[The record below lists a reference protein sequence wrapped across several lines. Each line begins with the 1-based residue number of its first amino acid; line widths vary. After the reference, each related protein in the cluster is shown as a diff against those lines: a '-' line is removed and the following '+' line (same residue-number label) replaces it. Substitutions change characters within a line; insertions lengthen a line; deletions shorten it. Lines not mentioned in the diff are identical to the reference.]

1 MSTLHDDA
9 LRTAL
14 KDAARQYTVPPGATE
29 HILEAA
35 RVASQ
40 RPRREAGGES
50 RHWTR
55 RRFTL
60 VAAVA
65 IVLAVLGGSLSIAG
79 LVGPHNRAV
88 VAGGALTPLSS
99 HLPVFEG
106 SNVNGPSHT
115 QSGSTKSATSQGS
128 QSAAPPAPA
137 TQQTKVVSV
146 GSISISV
153 AASDFNNA
161 LARVSV
167 IATSVGGYVSS
178 SKVTAGSQAGAAG
191 SSGVIELRVPQKQ
204 FGSVV
209 ARTEHLG
216 HVVSAVTNSTDVTS
230 QYVDYESRIGALQ
243 ASRSQYLAIMARASS
258 IGDILA
264 IQAQVNVI
272 ESEIE
277 QLEGQRNLLVNQAA
291 YGTLTVAINQGAAVS
306 GQSGVGRAWSQSIS
320 GFVAGVEDLI
330 RAAGPALF
338 GLLCLA
344 ALLLLGRFGWRASQ
358 RRFI

>member
-1 MSTLHDDA
+1 MSTLHDEA

-14 KDAARQYTVPPGATE
+14 KDAAHRYAVPPGATE

-40 RPRREAGGES
+40 KPRREAGGES

-55 RRFTL
+55 RRTTL

-65 IVLAVLGGSLSIAG
+65 IVLAVLAGSLSIAG
-79 LVGPHNRAV
+79 LVGPHRRAV
-88 VAGGALTPLSS
+88 VAGAALTPSSS
-99 HLPVFEG
+99 HAPVFG
-106 SNVNGPSHT
+106 ANGPLLSQHVM
-115 QSGSTKSATSQGS
+115 SGLSQGS
-128 QSAAPPAPA
+128 QPTTPPAPA

-146 GSISISV
+146 GSISLSV
-153 AASDFNNA
+153 AGSDFNNA
-161 LARVSV
+161 LAMLSA

-178 SKVTAGSQAGAAG
+178 SKVTAGSQGGAAG
-191 SSGVIELRVPQKQ
+191 SSGVIELRVPQEQ

-230 QYVDYESRIGALQ
+230 QYVDYQSRIGALQ

-291 YGTLTVAINQGAAVS
+291 YGTLTVAINQGAALAS
-306 GQSGVGRAWSQSIS
+306 QSGLRHAWSQSIS
-320 GFVAGVEDLI
+320 GFVAGVEGLI

-358 RRFI
+358 RRLI

>member
-1 MSTLHDDA
+1 MSTLYDEA

-14 KDAARQYTVPPGATE
+14 KDAAHRYAVPPGATE

-40 RPRREAGGES
+40 KPRREPGGES

-55 RRFTL
+55 RRTTL

-65 IVLAVLGGSLSIAG
+65 VVLAVLAGSLSIAG
-79 LVGPHNRAV
+79 LVGPHHRAV
-88 VAGGALTPLSS
+88 VAGGALTPSSS
-99 HLPVFEG
+99 HAPVYG
-106 SNVNGPSHT
+106 ANGPLHS
-115 QSGSTKSATSQGS
+115 QSGLTKSGLSQGS
-128 QSAAPPAPA
+128 QPTTPPAPA

-146 GSISISV
+146 GSISLSV
-153 AASDFNNA
+153 AGSDFNNA
-161 LARVSV
+161 LARLSA

-230 QYVDYESRIGALQ
+230 QYVDYQSRIGALQ

-306 GQSGVGRAWSQSIS
+306 SQSGVGRAWSQSIS
-320 GFVAGVEDLI
+320 GFVAGVEGLI